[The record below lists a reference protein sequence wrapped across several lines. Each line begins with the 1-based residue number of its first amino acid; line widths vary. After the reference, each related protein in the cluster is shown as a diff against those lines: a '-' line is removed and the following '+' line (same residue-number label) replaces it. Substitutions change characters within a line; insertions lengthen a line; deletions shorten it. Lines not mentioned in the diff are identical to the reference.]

1 MPFVPPTT
9 SPRLLPSSTG
19 PIPARLSS
27 PAAAGLCSTAAA
39 VSTSANAVPRTASSE
54 EGPWMSRCLPC
65 DPLLLLPLRRD
76 LRVLL

>member
-1 MPFVPPTT
+1 VPPTT

-39 VSTSANAVPRTASSE
+39 VSTSGTLQQ
-54 EGPWMSRCLPC
+54 SRMTTEN
-65 DPLLLLPLRRD
+65 
-76 LRVLL
+76 